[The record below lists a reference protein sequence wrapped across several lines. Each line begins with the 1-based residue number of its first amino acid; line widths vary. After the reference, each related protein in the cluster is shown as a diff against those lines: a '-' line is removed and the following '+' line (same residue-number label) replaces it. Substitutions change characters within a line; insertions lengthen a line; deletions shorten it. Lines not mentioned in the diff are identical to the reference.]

1 MNETAVRKMVDD
13 EMVDDMTND
22 DIKDDG
28 DMNKVSIGEKIVKY
42 RKANGMTQTHLASKI
57 GISNQGLLKIEKG
70 HTYPRAD
77 TVQKILNVLCITP
90 NQLFGK
96 EEMSDENL
104 DLLTRIRKMS
114 E

>member
-1 MNETAVRKMVDD
+1 MNEAAER
-13 EMVDDMTND
+13 EMVEDMTISDIND
-22 DIKDDG
+22 SD
-28 DMNKVSIGEKIVKY
+28 DMNKVDIGDKIVKY
-42 RKANGMTQTHLASKI
+42 RKANGMSQTHLAAKI

-77 TVQKILNVLCITP
+77 TVQKILNALCITP

-96 EEMSDENL
+96 EDVSDENL